1 VAAASSAPGTQR
13 LTAAYSGDAVRAPS
27 SGAAQFCAGTATVC
41 AGTTGTGDTSGS
53 GGSSGGSAG
62 AGGPT
67 TKPPAC
73 KVPKLKGKTLATAR
87 KLLAHGHCRLGKVVT
102 PRAPKGHKLG
112 PLVVR
117 SQNPRAGRSLANA
130 AKVGVRLV
138 VRGKVR

>member
-1 VAAASSAPGTQR
+1 
-13 LTAAYSGDAVRAPS
+13 
-27 SGAAQFCAGTATVC
+27 VC
-41 AGTTGTGDTSGS
+41 GGTTGTGGTSGS
-53 GGSSGGSAG
+53 GSGSGGSAG
-62 AGGPT
+62 AGAGAGATT
-67 TKPPAC
+67 TKLPAC

-117 SQNPRAGRSLANA
+117 SQNPGAGRSLAHA